1 MFTGGAQYRQPAES
15 ATVNPYGGRTEAAAP
30 DAERDEEEGNASRG
44 VSAFFAG
51 SLAGLLLSVGAE
63 TSRAIYTSRYLK
75 RRNPVLHDKL
85 QSLGE
90 LDLLYFLV
98 EDIVK
103 PFETACMVGDKIQQ
117 NLKKYVNTCLVDYE
131 YKTKIIH
138 HTFPCYQGGRYG
150 IRCFRYRAGWL
161 VLFFSVNEYKYLW
174 GLLSVVEF
182 LVGYLIYRFA
192 YVYAYVY
199 DEWNDY
205 H

>member
-1 MFTGGAQYRQPAES
+1 MRNRLINDATSLVKQPLGQSRYRMVVHRGAQYRQPAES

-85 QSLGE
+85 QNLRD
-90 LDLLYFLV
+90 LDVLYFLV

-103 PFETACMVGDKIQQ
+103 PFETACMVGDK
-117 NLKKYVNTCLVDYE
+117 NPAEFNKYVNISLVDYE
-131 YKTKIIH
+131 YKTNITH
-138 HTFPCYQGGRYG
+138 PVFPCYQRGWDG

-161 VLFFSVNEYKYLW
+161 VLFF
-174 GLLSVVEF
+174 LSK
-182 LVGYLIYRFA
+182 
-192 YVYAYVY
+192 
-199 DEWNDY
+199 
-205 H
+205 